1 VNVFVSRAERMGMSD
16 TPPGESPPGTDDAD
30 AVTDGGPDAA
40 PTEDRSFQPAQS
52 VCPFCGVGCTI
63 QYAGASGKATG
74 VAGPVNRRG
83 EVCPKGVAAFDVVDH
98 DDRLTQ
104 PLVREAGHLVTAP
117 WDEAIDRVVEG
128 LADVVETHG
137 PDALAFFA
145 SSNCTNEENYVFQK
159 LARVLGTN
167 NVDNCARL
175 CHSSTVAAM
184 SARFGAGAMT
194 NTLDDLREADVFLVC
209 GANPAEQHPI
219 IFQSYLGPALKEGTE
234 LIHVD
239 PRANN
244 TTKQAD
250 VHLPVRPGYDIPL
263 LNAMAAV
270 VFEEGLE
277 DRAFL
282 AERTTGV
289 DDLREHLA
297 GVDVEENAELA
308 GVDPDDLREA
318 ARTYAEADRAAAFTG
333 MGMSQHHC
341 GTDNVHALLNLA
353 LLTGNVGKRG
363 TGVNPLRG
371 QNNVQ
376 GAGDVGALPSVL
388 PGYREVTDDEAR
400 QDVADVWGVEPPAAP
415 GLTEVEMTHQF
426 GDEVR
431 AAFVFGENPALT
443 EPNANAVADA
453 FDDLDLCVVLD
464 LFETETVE
472 HADVVLPGS
481 SWAEKDGTVTN
492 TDRQVLR
499 MRENADLPG
508 DARRDLSILTE
519 IARRLTERL
528 GLDATLAGPGFDFE
542 GPESVFAE
550 LTDVSPIYAGMSY
563 DGIGEESQRWPFP
576 ADAEEGVGVL
586 HTETF
591 ANGVVTAPLVP
602 VEHVPPAD
610 DLSDG
615 QLVLTTGRVI
625 QHFNSG
631 ALTRRSDTL
640 TRMYRED
647 ALQIHPED
655 ADARDIDDGDRV
667 RVWNDRGEVEVPV
680 DVTPATRRG
689 TVFLTFHFADP
700 LVNALTSDDPLDPE
714 AKIPEY
720 KHSAVHVEQ
729 V

>member
-1 VNVFVSRAERMGMSD
+1 MRD
-16 TPPGESPPGTDDAD
+16 TPSEESESDAD
-30 AVTDGGPDAA
+30 GPDAATDGGPDAA
-40 PTEDRSFQPAQS
+40 APTEDRTFRPAQS

-63 QYAGASGKATG
+63 QYAEASGKATG
-74 VAGPVNRRG
+74 TKGPVNRRG

-104 PLVREAGHLVTAP
+104 PLVRESGHLVTAP
-117 WDEAIDRVVEG
+117 WDEAIDRVVAG
-128 LADVVETHG
+128 VADIVETHG
-137 PDALAFFA
+137 PDALGFFA

-194 NTLDDLREADVFLVC
+194 NTLDDLGEADTFLVC

-219 IFQSYLGPALKEGTE
+219 IFQSYLGPALKDGTTM
-234 LIHVD
+234 IHVD
-239 PRANN
+239 PRATA
-244 TTKQAD
+244 TTRHAD
-250 VHLPVRPGYDIPL
+250 VHLPVEPGYDIPL
-263 LNAMAAV
+263 LNAMTTV

-289 DDLREHLA
+289 EDLRAHLA
-297 GVDVEENAELA
+297 EVDVDANADLA

-318 ARTYAEADRAAAFTG
+318 ARTYAEADQAAAFTG

-353 LLTGNVGKRG
+353 LVTGNVGKRG

-376 GAGDVGALPSVL
+376 GAGDVGALPDVL
-388 PGYREVTDDEAR
+388 PGYREVTDGAAR
-400 QDVADVWGVEPPAAP
+400 RETAAVWGVDPPGEP
-415 GLTEVEMTHQF
+415 GLTEVEMTHRF
-426 GDEVR
+426 GDEIR
-431 AAFVFGENPALT
+431 GAFVFGENPAMT
-443 EPNANAVADA
+443 EPNATRVRDS
-453 FDDLDLCVVLD
+453 FEKLDLCVVLD
-464 LFETETVE
+464 LFETETAE

-481 SWAEKDGTVTN
+481 AWAEKSGTVTN
-492 TDRQVLR
+492 TDRQVMR

-508 DARRDLSILTE
+508 EARQDLTVLTE

-528 GLDATLAGPGFDFE
+528 GVAADLAGPGFDFPT
-542 GPESVFAE
+542 PESVFAE
-550 LTDVSPIYAGMSY
+550 LTDVTPIYAGMSY
-563 DGIGEESQRWPFP
+563 EGIGHGSQRWPFP
-576 ADAEEGVGVL
+576 AGADEGVGVL
-586 HTETF
+586 HTQTF
-591 ANGVVTAPLVP
+591 ANGEATAPLVP
-602 VEHVPPAD
+602 IEHVPPAD
-610 DLSDG
+610 DLADG
-615 QLVLTTGRVI
+615 ELVLTTGRVL

-647 ALQIHPED
+647 ALQIHPDD
-655 ADARDIDDGDRV
+655 AEARDISDGDRV
-667 RVWNDRGEVEVPV
+667 RVWNDRKEVAVAV

-689 TVFLTFHFADP
+689 TVFMTFHFADP
-700 LVNALTSDDPLDPE
+700 LVNALTSDDPLDPV

-720 KHSAVHVEQ
+720 KHSAVRVEPI
-729 V
+729 